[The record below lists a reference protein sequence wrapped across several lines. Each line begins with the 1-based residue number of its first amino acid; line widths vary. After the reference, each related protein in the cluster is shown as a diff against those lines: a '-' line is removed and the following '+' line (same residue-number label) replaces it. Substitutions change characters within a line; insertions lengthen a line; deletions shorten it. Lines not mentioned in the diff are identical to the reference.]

1 MFSLP
6 KLLMLFGLLWA
17 VWLVFRLIDRR
28 NQARDEGPES
38 GQETGQQTSRRDEPP
53 ADRSVDLSECERC
66 GAYVPAGGCDKS
78 DCPLKS

>member
-6 KLLMLFGLLWA
+6 KLLMLFALLWA

-28 NQARDEGPES
+28 NQARDDQAGS
-38 GQETGQQTSRRDEPP
+38 GDTPDM
-53 ADRSVDLSECERC
+53 DKSVDLTECDLC

-78 DCPLKS
+78 DCPLNS

>member
-6 KLLMLFGLLWA
+6 KLLMLFALLWA

-28 NQARDEGPES
+28 NQARDDQAGS
-38 GQETGQQTSRRDEPP
+38 GDTPDM
-53 ADRSVDLSECERC
+53 DKSVDLTECDWC

-78 DCPLKS
+78 DCPLNS